1 MVYKVTIRRKNGT
14 IVIRNVYSE
23 EKVEEFK
30 EIAKNL
36 GDKVIRV
43 VDLGKKQE
51 WTPEKGFRDL
61 NRVIISGATLGIGLG
76 VLGAAAGA
84 FSN

>member
-1 MVYKVTIRRKNGT
+1 MVYKVTIRRKNGM

-23 EKVEEFK
+23 ERVEEYK
-30 EIAKNL
+30 EIAKSL

-61 NRVIISGATLGIGLG
+61 NRVIIGGATLGIGLG
-76 VLGAAAGA
+76 VLGAASKA